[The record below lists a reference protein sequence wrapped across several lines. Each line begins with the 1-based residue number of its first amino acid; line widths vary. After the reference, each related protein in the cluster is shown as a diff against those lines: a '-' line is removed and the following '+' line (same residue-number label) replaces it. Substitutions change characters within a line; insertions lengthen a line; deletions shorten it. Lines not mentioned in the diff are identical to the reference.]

1 MYVYIYMIHILIY
14 IVHTYNTVRKNL
26 EICGLLKSNGRNGNL
41 GEGTQWNGITTRQGS
56 KLYIDT

>member
-1 MYVYIYMIHILIY
+1 MYS
-14 IVHTYNTVRKNL
+14 TYNTVRKNL
-26 EICGLLKSNGRNGNL
+26 EICALLKSNGRNGNL